1 MYHQENSTKR
11 QNVLYGY
18 PLPRALQRPSITN
31 THPLMDQQQQQQ
43 ISEKQSVLQQQQPFP
58 ENSCHLSQ
66 RGNPV
71 LGQNHH
77 KHLPCFMR
85 YFQ

>member
-1 MYHQENSTKR
+1 MYHQEKSTKR

-31 THPLMDQQQQQQ
+31 THPLMDQQQQ
-43 ISEKQSVLQQQQPFP
+43 ITEKYSVVQQQQQPSP
-58 ENSCHLSQ
+58 ENSCRIAQ
-66 RGNPV
+66 RGEPV
-71 LGQNHH
+71 LGQNPN